1 LAENTWKGETSDVA
15 AIKCPSCKAL
25 LEPDETIGT
34 ETIVCTHCHSLIGI
48 AKDHAQLLGRQSID
62 PADTSLGSPLKIG
75 TTGFLRGKHL
85 RVTGIIKRTDGT
97 YVWHEISLADDA
109 NAVTWIWV
117 ERGHFSLCVC
127 EGKSCVSVDGARDY
141 KYQSQTLRLYDRAKA
156 NVVAVAG
163 QIPFTI
169 DPDRNS
175 EFADYIAPPYFAS
188 HEDGV
193 WWVFE
198 YVPAPE
204 VETAF
209 GISCSKPDGI
219 GINQPSRY
227 QQGRL
232 AVGMATIISIL
243 VLMVIHAALGSRS
256 NEPALIDGTV
266 DLHDPTNTP
275 PESFGPFTLD
285 MPGSALEIEVSSPL
299 DNAWTDLT
307 LALVDQAT
315 TKTYW
320 TSQGVEF
327 YSGID
332 SDGAW
337 TQGSRYQTALIR
349 SIPPGQYMLL
359 AHGETGTW
367 NNGQPPQSATVR
379 IYARPAPISNFL
391 LALGLIIA
399 TSAIYVGLM
408 YRYEAK
414 RWSDSAYSPYVKHDS

>member
-1 LAENTWKGETSDVA
+1 MA

-34 ETIVCTHCHSLIGI
+34 ETIVCTNCRSLIGI
-48 AKDHAQLLGRQSID
+48 AKDRTQLLGHLSTD
-62 PADTSLGSPLKIG
+62 PTQTSLDSPLKIG
-75 TTGFLRGKHL
+75 TIGFVRGKHL
-85 RVTGIIKRTDGT
+85 RVTGIIKRSDGA
-97 YVWHEISLADDA
+97 YDWHEIALADDT

-117 ERGHFSLCVC
+117 DRGHFSVCVC
-127 EGKSCVSVDGARDY
+127 EGKNCVSVDGTRDY
-141 KYQSQTLRLYDRAKA
+141 KFQSQTLRLYDRAKA
-156 NVVAVAG
+156 NVVAAAG
-163 QIPFTI
+163 QFPFTVDI
-169 DPDRNS
+169 DRNS
-175 EFADYIAPPYFAS
+175 EFMDYIAPPYCAS
-188 HEDGV
+188 HEDGM

-198 YVPAPE
+198 YVPTSE
-204 VETAF
+204 IETAF
-209 GISCSKPDGI
+209 GISCNKPDGV

-227 QQGRL
+227 QQGRF
-232 AVGMATIISIL
+232 AAGMVTIISIL
-243 VLMVIHAALGSRS
+243 VLMVIHVALGSRS
-256 NEPALIDGTV
+256 SENALIDGTV
-266 DLHDPTNTP
+266 DLHDPQNTP

-285 MPGSALEIEVSSPL
+285 MPKSALEIEVSSPL

-332 SDGAW
+332 SDGPW

-349 SIPPGQYMLL
+349 SIPAGRYMLL

-367 NNGQPPQSATVR
+367 NNGQPPQSAAVR
-379 IYARPAPISNFL
+379 IYLRSAPISNFL
-391 LALGLIIA
+391 LALGLII
-399 TSAIYVGLM
+399 TTGAIYVGLM

-414 RWSDSAYSPYVKHDS
+414 RWSDSLYSPYVKRDS